1 MTIKMDS
8 CILEG
13 MPYTI
18 LSRPGIAP
26 PAMERHT
33 LGPLGITM
41 FIIAWPSTVT
51 KVIVTG
57 TSEYG
62 MSKEY
67 IPGNEDNAYVS
78 PRVMKCRVAMGHDNV
93 HNTSGSHDKDL
104 CGYSG
109 VTIAIKSEM

>member
-1 MTIKMDS
+1 MHVGKYAGVLDI
-8 CILEG
+8 
-13 MPYTI
+13 
-18 LSRPGIAP
+18 SRLGIAP

-62 MSKEY
+62 TSKEY
-67 IPGNEDNAYVS
+67 MPGNEDNINSFAS
-78 PRVMKCRVAMGHDNV
+78 GNGKCREAMGHD
-93 HNTSGSHDKDL
+93 KK
-104 CGYSG
+104 
-109 VTIAIKSEM
+109 I

>member
-51 KVIVTG
+51 KVIVIG

-62 MSKEY
+62 TSKEY
-67 IPGNEDNAYVS
+67 MPGNEDNINSFASGYV
-78 PRVMKCRVAMGHDNV
+78 KCREAMGHDN
-93 HNTSGSHDKDL
+93 
-104 CGYSG
+104 
-109 VTIAIKSEM
+109 I